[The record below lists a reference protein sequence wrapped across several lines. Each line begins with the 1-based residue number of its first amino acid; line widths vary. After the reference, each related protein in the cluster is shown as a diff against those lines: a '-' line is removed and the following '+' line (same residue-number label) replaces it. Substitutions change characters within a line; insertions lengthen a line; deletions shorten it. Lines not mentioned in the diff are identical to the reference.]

1 MAKRRKQIAMSTEEQ
16 AAYLES
22 GRTLQ
27 FATVGHDGYP
37 HLTALWYAVLDGRI
51 YFNTYGTSQKSLNME
66 RDPRVTCMIE
76 SGTEYAQLK
85 GLVVQ
90 GRVQV
95 VDDPDVLRAFA
106 DEITRRYP
114 TRRGAVA
121 NATDGERNATAR
133 ARFAAKRNIY
143 AVTPQKVYS
152 WDHSKLSAG
161 VY

>member
-1 MAKRRKQIAMSTEEQ
+1 MAKRRKQIAMSAEEQ

-37 HLTALWYAVLDGRI
+37 HLTALWYAVLDGKI

-76 SGTEYAQLK
+76 SGAEYAQLK

-95 VDDPDVLRAFA
+95 VDDPDVLHAFA
-106 DEITRRYP
+106 AEITRRYP
-114 TRRGAVA
+114 NRRGAVS
-121 NATDGERNATAR
+121 NGSGGERSASADAT
-133 ARFAAKRNIY
+133 FAAKRNIY
-143 AVTPQKVYS
+143 AVTPQKIYS
-152 WDHSKLSAG
+152 WDHSKLSADI
-161 VY
+161 Y